1 MLHCDPPIDR
11 VDAAAFA
18 GRTLAGELHRSLQAA
33 GVGCTRLAI
42 HAVTAN
48 GGELTRSGAAPNR

>member
-1 MLHCDPPIDR
+1 MDCDPPIDR

-18 GRTLAGELHRSLQAA
+18 GRSLASDLHRSLESA
-33 GVGCTRLAI
+33 GWLARPWAI

-48 GGELTRSGAAPNR
+48 GEELTRFGDAQNR